1 MNLIKKQS
9 LTGKNILI
17 TGANGMLGRAFKE
30 VLRTESVKQVYAL
43 SHAELDVT
51 DRTKVMQLERIQP
64 NVIIHCAAD
73 VNAERCEAEPERCRA
88 IQVGGTANIIELAVQ
103 TGAQIFYPQSFL
115 IFDGQQLPIT
125 EKTIPNPLSVYGQ
138 CKLDAEKLILQ
149 NLPQALIVR
158 MAGFFGGEENDK
170 NFVGL
175 LTRKLAQLLS
185 EGVSTYQVG
194 DRVWQPTW
202 TVDLARNSILLLNEN
217 KSGFYSMATK
227 GEASFYDV
235 AVACVEELGLKKQI
249 QIEKVSAIQVARNE
263 KARRPDRAILENK
276 RMIEENLDRQRP
288 WRVALSEYLA
298 RPYFNNLFE
307 RYR

>member
-1 MNLIKKQS
+1 MNLFKKQS

-17 TGANGMLGRAFKE
+17 TGATGMLGRAFSEALSTEPVKE
-30 VLRTESVKQVYAL
+30 VFAF

-51 DRTKVMQLERIQP
+51 DRANVLRLERIQP
-64 NVIIHCAAD
+64 DVIIHCAAD
-73 VNAERCEAEPERCRA
+73 VNAERCEIEPERCRA

-115 IFDGQQLPIT
+115 IFDGQELPIT
-125 EKTIPNPLSVYGQ
+125 EKTNPQPLSVYGQ
-138 CKLDAEKLILQ
+138 CKLEAEKLILQ

-175 LTRKLAQLLS
+175 LTRKIAQLLS
-185 EGVSTYQVG
+185 EGVSAYQVG
-194 DRVWQPTW
+194 DRIWQPTW
-202 TVDLARNSILLLNEN
+202 TLDLARNSILLLNEN
-217 KSGFYSMATK
+217 KSGLYSMSSQ

-235 AVACVEELGLKKQI
+235 AVACVEDLGLTNLI
-249 QIEKVSAIQVARNE
+249 RIEKVSAHRVARNE

-276 RMIEENLDRQRP
+276 RMIEESLDRQRP
-288 WRVALSEYLA
+288 WRIALSEYLA
-298 RPYFNNLFE
+298 RPYFNTLFE